1 MSLRTADTSRQEVQ
15 VPRYQDK
22 KIRVMRTAPC
32 LLMLLAV
39 SLLSVTEAGAQADA
53 SRQSDPG
60 AGVKAAAAARR
71 HLERALASDNGN
83 VRWDALREA
92 RSLNEPWIAEIVHP
106 LCDSPDIIERVIAL
120 EVVAN
125 TDPRLCKAA
134 FLDVLTSGERSL
146 RLRGL
151 LGLGALGDGDTVT
164 DLVEIM
170 KDDPDPDLRVEAARA
185 LGDIGDAR
193 ASIPLYEAMESP
205 FPPVREQAVIALM
218 AIGDEGVVEY
228 LVGRLRDDDDPGER
242 EILRLLALI
251 PDPSLVGLIEPFLE
265 HDDTDV
271 RTLAAVAIFSILE
284 RSGATQP

>member
-1 MSLRTADTSRQEVQ
+1 
-15 VPRYQDK
+15 
-22 KIRVMRTAPC
+22 
-32 LLMLLAV
+32 MLLAV

-53 SRQSDPG
+53 SRQPDPG

-83 VRWDALREA
+83 VRWDALRAA
-92 RSLNEPWIAEIVHP
+92 RSLNEPWIAEIVLP
-106 LCDSPDIIERVIAL
+106 LCDSPDIIVRVLAL

-125 TDPRLCKAA
+125 TDPVLGKEA

-151 LGLGALGDGDTVT
+151 LGLGALGDGETVPH
-164 DLVEIM
+164 LVEIM
-170 KDDPDPDLRVEAARA
+170 KEDPDPDLRVAAARA

-193 ASIPLYEAMESP
+193 ASIPLYEAIESP
-205 FPPVREQAVIALM
+205 FPPVREQAVKALM
-218 AIGDEGVVEY
+218 TIGDEDVGGY
-228 LVGRLRDDDDPGER
+228 LVGRLEGGHDPGEI
-242 EILRLLALI
+242 EILRLLALV

-271 RTLAAVAIFSILE
+271 RTIAAAAIFSILE
-284 RSGATQP
+284 RSGYAQR

>member
-1 MSLRTADTSRQEVQ
+1 M
-15 VPRYQDK
+15 PRNQDK

-39 SLLSVTEAGAQADA
+39 SFLSVTEAGAQADA

-83 VRWDALREA
+83 VRWDALRAA
-92 RSLNEPWIAEIVHP
+92 RSLNEPWIAEIVLP
-106 LCDSPDIIERVIAL
+106 LCDSPDIIVRV
-120 EVVAN
+120 
-125 TDPRLCKAA
+125 
-134 FLDVLTSGERSL
+134 
-146 RLRGL
+146 
-151 LGLGALGDGDTVT
+151 
-164 DLVEIM
+164 
-170 KDDPDPDLRVEAARA
+170 
-185 LGDIGDAR
+185 
-193 ASIPLYEAMESP
+193 
-205 FPPVREQAVIALM
+205 
-218 AIGDEGVVEY
+218 
-228 LVGRLRDDDDPGER
+228 
-242 EILRLLALI
+242 LALI